1 MILEYVKKYER
12 RSILSAAIMIFI
24 GILLMVKPETMLS
37 SIMTILGVCLLI
49 DGAYSVIL
57 YIAMEKDQKL
67 YSNALVEGMVEII
80 AALVV
85 LINAHLIAA
94 ILVGIAAVWIIIKSI
109 IKIQFSI
116 SIKSVDEKSWV
127 WVLISGVLTLAL
139 GVYMLVQP
147 LTTVF
152 SVTVIAGLFLLI
164 TGVIEMVESI
174 AVLIKLK

>member
-1 MILEYVKKYER
+1 MMLEYIKKYER

-24 GILLMVKPETMLS
+24 GILLITRPETMLS
-37 SIMTILGVCLLI
+37 SVMTILGVCLLI

-57 YIAMEKDQKL
+57 YIAMEKEQKF

-80 AALVV
+80 AALVI

-109 IKIQFSI
+109 IKIQLSI
-116 SIKSVDEKSWV
+116 SVKSVDEKSWV
-127 WVLISGVLTLAL
+127 WVLISGILTLAL

-152 SVTVIAGLFLLI
+152 SVAVIAGLFLLI
-164 TGVIEMVESI
+164 TGIIEMVESI

>member
-109 IKIQFSI
+109 IKIQFAI
-116 SIKSVDEKSWV
+116 SVKSVDEKSWV

>member
-12 RSILSAAIMIFI
+12 RSILSAVIMIFI

-116 SIKSVDEKSWV
+116 SVKSVDEKSWV

-164 TGVIEMVESI
+164 TGVIEMIESI